1 MAAAD
6 VTDEV
11 WDHVLLGA
19 PAPRE
24 CALPA
29 GLLAR
34 MRREFSFWY
43 PFDLRVRRPR
53 PCQGKGCW
61 AVCRG
66 VPVLVPLGPAGVPT
80 RGSQGEGNAAAHEH
94 AVVNASMLCVRL
106 GCPLEHAVCAMH
118 AGYSTGASR
127 WCTHVHF
134 AHV

>member
-43 PFDLRVRRPR
+43 PFDLRVRQ
-53 PCQGKGCW
+53 QGSGLGCTDRDFQEKGV
-61 AVCRG
+61 AG
-66 VPVLVPLGPAGVPT
+66 PHAAQVPVLVPLRPAGV
-80 RGSQGEGNAAAHEH
+80 SI
-94 AVVNASMLCVRL
+94 
-106 GCPLEHAVCAMH
+106 
-118 AGYSTGASR
+118 
-127 WCTHVHF
+127 
-134 AHV
+134 